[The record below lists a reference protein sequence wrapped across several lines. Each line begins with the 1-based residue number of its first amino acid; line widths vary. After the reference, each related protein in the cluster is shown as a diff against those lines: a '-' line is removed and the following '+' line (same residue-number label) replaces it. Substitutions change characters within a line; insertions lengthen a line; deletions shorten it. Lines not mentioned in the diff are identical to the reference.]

1 MSSSSQGETL
11 PRVTLLPG
19 ASPECRQERAE
30 KQSPAELEGTR
41 KAPSW
46 RAPWQGWGWTRAP
59 RRAPVR
65 ALTRADR
72 GARPEGPEVVL
83 TAPHL
88 AGDTRIVR
96 EIVGK
101 LDERTLGMGGALFS
115 AEGGCALRRGS
126 RQARRSCW
134 AAGSRPRCPRAPRP
148 WRRTRGLLRIRCS
161 ACGDAAFSSPLR
173 RPCGVLFCSSK
184 PSAHFPL
191 AGVWGWRGESEAT
204 RCAWILG

>member
-1 MSSSSQGETL
+1 MAGLGMDMRPT
-11 PRVTLLPG
+11 
-19 ASPECRQERAE
+19 
-30 KQSPAELEGTR
+30 EGTSAR
-41 KAPSW
+41 SD
-46 RAPWQGWGWTRAP
+46 QGGP
-59 RRAPVR
+59 
-65 ALTRADR
+65 
-72 GARPEGPEVVL
+72 GSARPEGPEVVL

-88 AGDTRIVR
+88 AGDMGIVR

-101 LDERTLGMGGALFS
+101 LDECTLGMGGALFS

-191 AGVWGWRGESEAT
+191 AGVRGWRGTQRPPAVPGPRVEHLSPSLMLAPGWT
-204 RCAWILG
+204 KRF